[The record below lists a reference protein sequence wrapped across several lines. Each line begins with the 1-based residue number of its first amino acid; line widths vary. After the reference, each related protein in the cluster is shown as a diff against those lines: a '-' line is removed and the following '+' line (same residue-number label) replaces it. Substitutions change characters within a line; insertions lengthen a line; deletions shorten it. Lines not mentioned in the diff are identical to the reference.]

1 MDQQLVWGLLGLALL
16 APIIGAV
23 VLRLLSSTLSPLV
36 LTVSSLAIAGVAIV
50 SVLWL
55 GSSNVNQLQIGNLS
69 LLLPVSRSEGLGFE
83 LPALPALVPTT
94 PPIGAQA
101 PTLLPLP
108 TATVPAPTATP
119 TLTATLTATPT
130 ATPIITATPSLTA
143 TLVSTIT
150 GSLAVTATTNLTTT
164 DTLTPTDPI
173 TDSVPEATPQ
183 PEPTAEPTVEPTPTP
198 SQRTYTVQA
207 GDTLFRI
214 AAQFNVSVE
223 DLIRANNLSAA
234 QADNLTVGQE
244 LIIP

>member
-23 VLRLLSSTLSPLV
+23 VLRLLSSTLSPLL
-36 LTVSSLAIAGVAIV
+36 LTVSSLAVAGVAIV

-83 LPALPALVPTT
+83 LPAPALPALVPTT

-101 PTLLPLP
+101 PTLLPLQ

-119 TLTATLTATPT
+119 TLTATLAAPP
-130 ATPIITATPSLTA
+130 TPIITATPSLTV

-150 GSLAVTATTNLTTT
+150 GSLAVTATNNLTATDALTQTVPLT
-164 DTLTPTDPI
+164 DTT
-173 TDSVPEATPQ
+173 PEATPQ
-183 PEPTAEPTVEPTPTP
+183 PEPTAEPTPTP

-214 AAQFNVSVE
+214 AAQFDVSVE
-223 DLIRANNLSAA
+223 DIIRANNLSAA

>member
-23 VLRLLSSTLSPLV
+23 VLRLLSSTLSPLL
-36 LTVSSLAIAGVAIV
+36 LTVSSLAVAGVAIV

-83 LPALPALVPTT
+83 LPAPALPALVPTT

-101 PTLLPLP
+101 PTLLPLQ

-119 TLTATLTATPT
+119 TLTATLT

-150 GSLAVTATTNLTTT
+150 GSLAVTATNNLTAT
-164 DTLTPTDPI
+164 DALTQTVPL

-183 PEPTAEPTVEPTPTP
+183 PEPTAEPTPTP

-214 AAQFNVSVE
+214 AAQFDVSVE
-223 DLIRANNLSAA
+223 DIIRANNLSAA

>member
-1 MDQQLVWGLLGLALL
+1 MDQQLVWVLLGLALL
-16 APIIGAV
+16 APVIGAG
-23 VLRLLSSTLSPLV
+23 VLRLLSSSLPPLV
-36 LTVSSLAIAGVAIV
+36 LTVSSLAVAGVAIV

-101 PTLLPLP
+101 PTLLPLQ

-119 TLTATLTATPT
+119 TLTATLAATPT
-130 ATPIITATPSLTA
+130 LTITTTPILTA

-150 GSLAVTATTNLTTT
+150 GDLAVTTT
-164 DTLTPTDPI
+164 DSLTATDALTQTDPL
-173 TDSVPEATPQ
+173 TAPVAEATAPPEPTSEPT
-183 PEPTAEPTVEPTPTP
+183 PEPTATP

-207 GDTLFRI
+207 GDTLFGI
-214 AAQFNVSVE
+214 AAQFDVTVE
-223 DLIRANNLSAA
+223 AIIRANNLSEEEAEG
-234 QADNLTVGQE
+234 LTIGQE